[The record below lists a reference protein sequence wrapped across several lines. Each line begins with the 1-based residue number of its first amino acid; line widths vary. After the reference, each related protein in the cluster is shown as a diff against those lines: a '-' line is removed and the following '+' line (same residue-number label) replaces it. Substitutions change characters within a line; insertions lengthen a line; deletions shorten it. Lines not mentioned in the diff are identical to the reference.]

1 MPLFMGIG
9 PSRARTKR
17 QAYSGLSQSIRI
29 LFVGLAF
36 FSCITWPTQTLPN
49 KLRPPA
55 KLWSAV
61 PNHGG
66 LPHFLPRPAGGAY
79 GASRRQPRRPRR
91 RAPRPHLR
99 LRAPAPRPRPPSGP
113 SHSHSALPFLSLL
126 KFTGLIDRRAYLNFG
141 VFSLCEG
148 RGGED
153 TVLHRSPRALQVFV
167 LNVIVCFAG
176 IFGCSSSDIN
186 RAMLQAGEL
195 LRLSLWS
202 AGTRVLRRNCELSS
216 FCFTPFL

>member
-79 GASRRQPRRPRR
+79 GASRRQPRPPRR

-99 LRAPAPRPRPPSGP
+99 LRGHISASARPL
-113 SHSHSALPFLSLL
+113 H
-126 KFTGLIDRRAYLNFG
+126 GL
-141 VFSLCEG
+141 
-148 RGGED
+148 
-153 TVLHRSPRALQVFV
+153 VLLQV
-167 LNVIVCFAG
+167 
-176 IFGCSSSDIN
+176 
-186 RAMLQAGEL
+186 RPTP
-195 LRLSLWS
+195 
-202 AGTRVLRRNCELSS
+202 TRHSPFYLSS
-216 FCFTPFL
+216 NLLV